1 MAPSGCTDEPKT
13 ATPKGDA
20 LLTAKLARAS
30 SVKLMELEAKRK
42 EAMEAVREKIVRECP
57 AMSLANQRDLQML
70 KAQHDKKVQMLTAL
84 VENLSAQLEVAQGK
98 LEALELNLAEFIMT
112 MKTVA
117 EQMPQSVASTPTT
130 AAPQHLQ
137 PQKSEVVKDSAG
149 SSRIPL
155 GPPPQGCV
163 SSLTQSPPNNNGT
176 AEKKPRRGCRGG
188 QAGKGT
194 RVERQQAMVMQHN
207 VY

>member
-70 KAQHDKKVQMLTAL
+70 KAQHDKEVQMLTAL

-98 LEALELNLAEFIMT
+98 LEALELNLAEFIM
-112 MKTVA
+112 KTVA
-117 EQMPQSVASTPTT
+117 E
-130 AAPQHLQ
+130 HW
-137 PQKSEVVKDSAG
+137 
-149 SSRIPL
+149 
-155 GPPPQGCV
+155 
-163 SSLTQSPPNNNGT
+163 
-176 AEKKPRRGCRGG
+176 
-188 QAGKGT
+188 
-194 RVERQQAMVMQHN
+194 VMQHN
-207 VY
+207 IY

>member
-20 LLTAKLARAS
+20 LLTAKLARTSPA
-30 SVKLMELEAKRK
+30 KLMELEAKSSPAFERM
-42 EAMEAVREKIVRECP
+42 EAREAVREKIVGECA
-57 AMSLANQRDLQML
+57 AMSLANKRDLQML
-70 KAQHDKKVQMLTAL
+70 KEQHNKEVQMLTSL

-137 PQKSEVVKDSAG
+137 PQKSEVVNDSAG
-149 SSRIPL
+149 SS
-155 GPPPQGCV
+155 
-163 SSLTQSPPNNNGT
+163 SSGVREQSHTEPPNNNGT
-176 AEKKPRRGCRGG
+176 AEKKPQMGLQRRPGR
-188 QAGKGT
+188 K
-194 RVERQQAMVMQHN
+194 RVARRAAASN
-207 VY
+207 GNAI